1 MVITDDCPEQ
11 PDTQELL
18 AGARAGDAAAFCRV
32 IEPLQTRL
40 FRQAVALCR
49 DPTVAED
56 LVAETLVEAWK
67 SLRRYNET
75 CRFSTWLYA
84 ILLHR
89 WQKALRRAR
98 SRPIPLSALPA
109 VEAEQREA
117 SQQNLAAAGPTP
129 AEVAD
134 DNERAGQLREWID
147 ALPKKHRQ
155 VILLRFFEQASMSDM
170 AVVLHCSI
178 GTVKSRLH
186 HALEKLRQAKVNL
199 SELRRDI

>member
-11 PDTQELL
+11 TDTQELL

-32 IEPLQTRL
+32 IEPRQTRL
-40 FRQAVALCR
+40 FRQAVVLCR

-67 SLRRYNET
+67 SLRHYNET
-75 CRFSTWLYA
+75 CRLSTWLYA

-89 WQKALRRAR
+89 HQKTLRRAR

-109 VEAEQREA
+109 LEAEQREA
-117 SQQNLAAAGPTP
+117 SQQNLAATGPTP
-129 AEVAD
+129 AETAA
-134 DNERAGQLREWID
+134 DNERAAQLRQWID
-147 ALPKKHRQ
+147 ALPEKHRQ
-155 VILLRFFEQASMSDM
+155 VILLRFFEEASMSDM
-170 AVVLHCSI
+170 AAVLHCSV

-186 HALEKLRQAKVNL
+186 HALEKLRKAKVNL